1 MARILKLDELKK
13 GMVVWLQR
21 SHIVQ
26 PHVVEVVS
34 VKKGENYF
42 EQQCMKVDFS
52 EPHSRCFTFL
62 PPGDDY
68 DDYGNTW
75 LYWDKK
81 PSKKE
86 MRVMENWDSFDI
98 YEED

>member
-1 MARILKLDELKK
+1 ME
-13 GMVVWLQR
+13 
-21 SHIVQ
+21 
-26 PHVVEVVS
+26 
-34 VKKGENYF
+34 
-42 EQQCMKVDFS
+42 VDFS

-75 LYWDKK
+75 LCWDKK

-86 MRVMENWDSFDI
+86 MRVMEDWDSFDI
-98 YEED
+98 YEEE

>member
-1 MARILKLDELKK
+1 MARILKLNELKK

-21 SHIVQ
+21 SHIIQ
-26 PHVVEVVS
+26 PHVVEIVS

-42 EQQCMKVDFS
+42 NQKCMEIDFS

-75 LYWDKK
+75 LCWDK
-81 PSKKE
+81 SRRRKKCK
-86 MRVMENWDSFDI
+86 
-98 YEED
+98 